1 MPPPISQASFFLYRA
16 LGLLT
21 FFLDTQLG
29 GRCAALGGVTQQ
41 RCSFSTVD
49 FLAYKNPGGGL
60 ETPNQSWSGGKEIGM
75 SEWYPRPRC
84 FNNQDVLIESTMGTH
99 GGVVTHIAPCFMVSG
114 SKGNR
119 FFEDRAIDHSISGTH
134 FAEGQTFWAITTC
147 FPLHDQT
154 SFLKLVVLKSPKKST
169 GGKQNRVNRLPFVE
183 AFPMIL
189 GWTENTFPNNS

>member
-1 MPPPISQASFFLYRA
+1 MFYSIRALKDILYTRSFAQIQKMPPPISQASFFLYRA

-75 SEWYPRPRC
+75 SE
-84 FNNQDVLIESTMGTH
+84 
-99 GGVVTHIAPCFMVSG
+99 
-114 SKGNR
+114 
-119 FFEDRAIDHSISGTH
+119 
-134 FAEGQTFWAITTC
+134 
-147 FPLHDQT
+147 
-154 SFLKLVVLKSPKKST
+154 
-169 GGKQNRVNRLPFVE
+169 
-183 AFPMIL
+183 
-189 GWTENTFPNNS
+189 